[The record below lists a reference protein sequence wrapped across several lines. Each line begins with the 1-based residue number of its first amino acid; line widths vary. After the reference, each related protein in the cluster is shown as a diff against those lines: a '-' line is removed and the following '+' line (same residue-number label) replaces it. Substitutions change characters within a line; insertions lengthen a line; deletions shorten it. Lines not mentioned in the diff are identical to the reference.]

1 MQEENAAKLL
11 AHVMDWKD
19 DLGGV
24 SDTINPL
31 QLLADYK
38 YDHYQRFAPGRRFIE
53 SLALWINQFDKA
65 DREYALAF
73 VQRQLVFF
81 SEAEMSH
88 LVSTAY
94 PDLIVQERM
103 RLVGEEFDIGLHRV
117 NEISKHQRFTD
128 LRLKSLY
135 LGLSDGA
142 RTNEL
147 RRASAGEI
155 SNEQIWQAYELGEE
169 KAEDMVKELKKA
181 LQKTG
186 KDLKQPL
193 FNLIWLLD
201 DFSGSGNTYIRFD
214 SEEKRFKGKIP
225 KIYDR
230 LTKGDL
236 VDPQHY
242 EVFLLLYVATRQAID
257 HIEYWS
263 ERYTSEKGYKPLQV
277 RVLCVI
283 EPENS
288 LRNNSDA
295 GIKALLGNDKYND
308 PQAADEHFRKG
319 GTNDPRMGF
328 AGCALPFVLSHNTPN
343 NSVFILWGAEHP
355 DKFFGLFP
363 RVSRHREF

>member
-11 AHVMDWKD
+11 AHVMKWGE
-19 DLGGV
+19 DLGSV
-24 SDTINPL
+24 AEALNPL

-38 YDHYQRFAPGRRFIE
+38 YDHYQRFAPGKRFIE
-53 SLALWINQFDKA
+53 SLALWINQFDQV
-65 DREYALAF
+65 DRGYALNF
-73 VQRQLVFF
+73 VRERLVFF
-81 SEAEMSH
+81 SEEEMSH
-88 LVSTAY
+88 LVGTAY

-103 RLVGEEFDIGLHRV
+103 RLVAEEFDIGLHRV
-117 NEISKHQRFTD
+117 VEIAKHERFTD

-147 RRASAGEI
+147 RRASYGEI

-169 KAEDMVKELKKA
+169 KAGDMVEELGKA
-181 LQKTG
+181 LLKTG
-186 KDLKQPL
+186 KKVQRPL

-214 SEEKRFKGKIP
+214 SKSGSFKGKIP

-236 VDPQHY
+236 VDSQYY

-257 HIEYWS
+257 HIEYWA

-277 RVLCVI
+277 RVLCIV
-283 EPENS
+283 EPEHS
-288 LRNNSDA
+288 LKKNMEE
-295 GIKALLGNDKYND
+295 GIQALLSNDKYSD

-319 GTNDPRMGF
+319 GTDDPKMGF
-328 AGCALPFVLSHNTPN
+328 AGCALPLVLSHNTPN
-343 NSVFILWGAEHP
+343 NSVFILWGPEHP
-355 DKFFGLFP
+355 TRFFGLFP
-363 RVSRHREF
+363 RISRHREF